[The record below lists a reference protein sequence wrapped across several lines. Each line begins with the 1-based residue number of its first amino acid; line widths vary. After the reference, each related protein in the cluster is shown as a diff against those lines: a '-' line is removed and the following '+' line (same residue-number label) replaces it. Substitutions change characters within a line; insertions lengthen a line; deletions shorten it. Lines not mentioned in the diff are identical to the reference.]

1 MTDLDI
7 MSSITEIKL
16 CWDYLYGKGEAE
28 LDVFV
33 QYNLFDKSM
42 KTQLDEHD
50 NMKLLNNGNYVIE
63 KSIVVEIYSNKTI
76 IFQNNVKNSDEF
88 RHWVDGIILGLDKKL
103 VKKYFKKY
111 LKQIYSGKLKIK

>member
-1 MTDLDI
+1 MTDLQI

-33 QYNLFDKSM
+33 QYHLFDKNM
-42 KTQLDEHD
+42 KVQLDEHD
-50 NMKLLNNGNYVIE
+50 NMNLLEKENYIIE
-63 KSIVVEIYSNKTI
+63 KSILVQICLRKKI
-76 IFQNNVKNSDEF
+76 IFQNNVVNDGEF
-88 RHWVDGIILGLDKKL
+88 RHWVDGIILGLNKKL

-111 LKQIYSGKLKIK
+111 LKLIYSGKLHK